1 MRAAW
6 RKDLE
11 HLLHTF
17 VADHRGLRT
26 GRMFGLPGAYA
37 GRRLFACVFQDG
49 LTLKLPADA
58 RSVAFGRGATLWT
71 PMGRRMREWV
81 LFRPES
87 PQASAVVLPFL
98 EIAARHAAEL
108 ATSGPAAD
116 SPARSR
122 ARTRSAADG
131 VSSRRRRPDIP
142 PRAGARVPKRPR

>member
-11 HLLHTF
+11 HVLNAF

-37 GRRLFACVFQDG
+37 GRKLFACVYQDG
-49 LTLKLPADA
+49 LTVKLPSDA
-58 RSVAFGRGATLWT
+58 RTVALDRGAIPWT

-87 PQASAVVLPFL
+87 PQATGVLPFL
-98 EIAARHAAEL
+98 EIAARHAAQL
-108 ATSGPAAD
+108 ATSGPAAT
-116 SPARSR
+116 SPARSHAR
-122 ARTRSAADG
+122 ARFAADAAA
-131 VSSRRRRPDIP
+131 SRTRRPDAP
-142 PRAGARVPKRPR
+142 PRAALRLPKRPR